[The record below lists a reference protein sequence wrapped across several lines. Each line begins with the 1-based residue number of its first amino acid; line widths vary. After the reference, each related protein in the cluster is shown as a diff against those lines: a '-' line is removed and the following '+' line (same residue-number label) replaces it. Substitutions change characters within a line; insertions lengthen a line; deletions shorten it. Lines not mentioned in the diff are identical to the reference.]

1 MNTSILF
8 AMLVISHSLFLNHS
22 LAMFAMFIAQMTCQT
37 FRYSFQVL
45 HGKVRYYTHF
55 FFNYRNILYTKLPTS
70 QPERKIYV
78 IRQEALW
85 RDWSDV
91 NHMLG
96 HQGDVIIPDM
106 SYSDVRNTTGLK
118 LKVTGALTE
127 EGRTK
132 LCNALELEYVAYFQ
146 ILLRAENVNAKELE
160 EARSVALRNCPRL
173 EILSLLTLEK

>member
-1 MNTSILF
+1 MRFTCCTRC
-8 AMLVISHSLFLNHS
+8 VISHLLLLNHS
-22 LAMFAMFIAQMTCQT
+22 LAIFPMFIAQMTCQT
-37 FRYSFQVL
+37 FLYAFQAL
-45 HGKVRYYTHF
+45 HGGEQFYTHL

-78 IRQEALW
+78 IRKEAFW

-96 HQGDVIIPDM
+96 HQGDVVIPDM
-106 SYSDVRNTTGLK
+106 SKSDVRNKTGLK
-118 LKVTGALTE
+118 LEVNGVLTE

-132 LCNALELEYVAYFQ
+132 LCNALELEYIAYFQ

-173 EILSLLTLEK
+173 EILSLLTLWSF